1 MKLSA
6 LEKSKFNSAVK
17 RINEQLRVSKLKGWE
32 GLTDE
37 IQNFL
42 LPYQTTEKGN
52 LSQSIKYYDQYDINK
67 IIKYSHGEFY
77 IPKHKEE
84 LIENFG
90 DLEEEKLKE
99 YSSTLPIYKEKFNEY
114 ITQYYDLLSDKF
126 GTVLYEKGKLSY
138 PQMYEMVDYI
148 DSIKHP
154 SKRNITL
161 QE

>member
-67 IIKYSHGEFY
+67 IIKYSRGEFY
-77 IPKHKEE
+77 IPKHKQA
-84 LIENFG
+84 LIDNFG
-90 DLEEEKLKE
+90 DLEEEELKE
-99 YSSTLPIYKEKFNEY
+99 YSSTLPTYKEKFNDYMTEFY
-114 ITQYYDLLSDKF
+114 GVMLDNYSTE
-126 GTVLYEKGKLSY
+126 LYEKGKLTY
-138 PQMYEMVDYI
+138 PQIYEMVDYM
-148 DSIKHP
+148 DAKKHP
-154 SKRNITL
+154 SHRQITL